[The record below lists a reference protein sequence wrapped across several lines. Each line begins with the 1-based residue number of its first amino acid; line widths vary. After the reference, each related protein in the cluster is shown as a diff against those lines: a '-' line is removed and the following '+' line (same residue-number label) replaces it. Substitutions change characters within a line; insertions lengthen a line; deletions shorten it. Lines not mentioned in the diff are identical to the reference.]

1 MASESSA
8 ERDSISYSL
17 YGGAIST
24 HGADTS
30 LHQLNEHEATKNKG
44 GTHKTDQMTKSIT
57 AVDEHSSLVNNIIS
71 SDFESAERYDFET
84 IEISGYKATEQ
95 ALQHCQMTV
104 LRPYLGF
111 LKLVGWRRLWTHDS
125 EAPKPIKWC
134 NIAYLSVFFAV
145 LIYTCVAQILTCFLR
160 TQAAAMLSPNQ
171 SSITCTNKVI
181 SGSVLKDII
190 LLIVYIWGAYLFLY
204 LQPEYLSSLIERVF
218 LSCSGAST
226 KNYLKTLIRKLQIIL
241 LCGCI
246 WLLLTI
252 ATSIMRMFSLHLL
265 DPQTTISTL
274 LPKSNNTRYI
284 HDVERYILVISSLFG
299 FFAFD
304 ALYATVV
311 INYVSQSELIIYFL
325 RSIMVKARVKSQQ
338 LNELIKDIFHAHG
351 ILQVFNGHLSYIV
364 SLSMFICVSD
374 VISSF
379 LNLYTLRDNGT
390 SLGYAVGLCNIIQWF
405 ILAISP
411 VIQAARLT
419 KECHKLRQ
427 LGLEVSA
434 RPFTYKDTPQD
445 ALDSF
450 LQYTSSTK
458 YGAKLVGVVIHP
470 KYLAVLLFGLGLF
483 FTLYTFSHTPWL

>member
-1 MASESSA
+1 
-8 ERDSISYSL
+8 
-17 YGGAIST
+17 
-24 HGADTS
+24 
-30 LHQLNEHEATKNKG
+30 
-44 GTHKTDQMTKSIT
+44 MTKSIT

-111 LKLVGWRRLWTHDS
+111 LKLV
-125 EAPKPIKWC
+125 
-134 NIAYLSVFFAV
+134 
-145 LIYTCVAQILTCFLR
+145 
-160 TQAAAMLSPNQ
+160 
-171 SSITCTNKVI
+171 
-181 SGSVLKDII
+181 
-190 LLIVYIWGAYLFLY
+190 
-204 LQPEYLSSLIERVF
+204 F

-226 KNYLKTLIRKLQIIL
+226 KNYLKTLIRKL
-241 LCGCI
+241 
-246 WLLLTI
+246 
-252 ATSIMRMFSLHLL
+252 H
-265 DPQTTISTL
+265 
-274 LPKSNNTRYI
+274 TRYI

-434 RPFTYKDTPQD
+434 RPFTYKDTPQE